1 MECYSAIK
9 RGRIPSCAGRWTI
22 RLSEKSQ
29 TQANIMFSLICGIQG
44 KKNNTKPEGRL
55 FGKREEGGGEDDQ
68 THCVRIRK
76 CHNETHYFMKLTCS
90 NNRRKFMPALA
101 N

>member
-9 RGRIPSCAGRWTI
+9 RGRIPSCAGRWTT

-44 KKNNTKPEGRL
+44 KKKQHETRREIIWEEGR
-55 FGKREEGGGEDDQ
+55 
-68 THCVRIRK
+68 
-76 CHNETHYFMKLTCS
+76 
-90 NNRRKFMPALA
+90 RRR
-101 N
+101 